1 MPYEWDE
8 AKRIETL
15 AARGVD
21 FTEIFDFDW
30 DTELTR
36 RSDRN
41 DEARLVSLGMIGN
54 RLYHV
59 VWTWRGENRRIISL
73 RKANMREERI
83 YYGEQQ
89 E

>member
-8 AKRIETL
+8 SKRIETL
-15 AARGVD
+15 ETREVD
-21 FTEIFDFDW
+21 FEDIHNFDW
-30 DTELTR
+30 DNAMTR

-41 DEARLVSLGMIGN
+41 DEVRQANLGMIGN

-59 VWTWRGENRRIISL
+59 VWTERGGNTRIISL

-83 YYGEQQ
+83 YYGE
-89 E
+89 

>member
-15 AARGVD
+15 ARRGVD
-21 FTEIFDFDW
+21 FADIERFDW
-30 DTELTR
+30 DTSVTR

-41 DEARLVSLGMIGN
+41 DEERRASLGMIGN

-59 VWTWRGENRRIISL
+59 VWVWRGENRRVISL
-73 RKANMREERI
+73 RKANMREERA
-83 YYGEQQ
+83 YYDERRG
-89 E
+89 

>member
-8 AKRIETL
+8 SKRTETL
-15 AARGVD
+15 EVRGVD
-21 FTEIFDFDW
+21 FAVIYDFDW
-30 DTELTR
+30 DTALTR
-36 RSDRN
+36 HSYRN
-41 DEARLVSLGMIGN
+41 DEERQASLGMIGN

-59 VWTWRGENRRIISL
+59 VWIWRGENRRIISL
-73 RKANMREERI
+73 RKANMREETT